1 MVCRIFSKLPSFCN
15 NWLLWLWSVTSKWRE
30 VELFS
35 SRNPHFRHFLCQK
48 CVKRYQKV
56 EKYSIFL
63 IYFRCQASPSRTEG
77 RVLANCAISFSSND
91 WLCEFAARLP
101 CPVLCCT
108 QYYFQAPAAQ
118 NSLLMLDLLRQCLSL
133 EIKKA
138 IKAGSPLVLSMNCS
152 PPFQETILF
161 TLYYLQFTLSGISF
175 VLHKHLEDK
184 FVLAFALNGH

>member
-35 SRNPHFRHFLCQK
+35 SRNPHVRHFLCQK

-91 WLCEFAARLP
+91 WLCEFVARLP

-108 QYYFQAPAAQ
+108 HITFKR
-118 NSLLMLDLLRQCLSL
+118 LLRRIVSSCWISY
-133 EIKKA
+133 
-138 IKAGSPLVLSMNCS
+138 GSVCPWKLRKQLR
-152 PPFQETILF
+152 QA
-161 TLYYLQFTLSGISF
+161 
-175 VLHKHLEDK
+175 LH
-184 FVLAFALNGH
+184 